1 MEDALIVEETVIVPD
16 VPVLE
21 ESIVISNVP
30 IIDET
35 VQVPAIVQEP
45 DEVQKVIDPNW
56 REYVENVPDYYVYAI
71 VTEYKNI
78 NPKITLQNINWNW
91 VATPMIGDQEVQM
104 TLFSGYYIAYLKDY
118 KETGVDS
125 QGRRFWVIRF
135 TMTEQAIAQ
144 GNYRLWFACS
154 PTTMFNGDNMYN
166 NSLTFLSIGDKIL
179 NKKYTITNSIIFV
192 AYMFT
197 NLLGIKIKGKQ
208 LYNFVKLQVSQV
220 DGANFRGYI
229 LDDGCTLSDY
239 SEMIYLTDGLFG
251 MQKLPKLKFD
261 KEGLFPYRLTCRTL
275 EGDLK
280 IADFS
285 TFHFPDYGENHSGT
299 IPQLGYYSFMLEEV
313 IYPQE
318 PFLGDSVYDNLNNCR
333 RLRKLIYPP
342 SMPYIKNAGYFLNSL
357 PSLEELFIPEDFGSL
372 SEDGTIFQ
380 NLSYLNLPDYIFNIP
395 NCKLRT
401 FIIQNST
408 FGSIKF
414 SKDSTFNGSV
424 SSPTYTN
431 VVDMRYVVISK
442 EGLLDI
448 FNQLPDFTGQP
459 TRTALFRGISC
470 WEEITEDDIKI
481 LTDKNWIVTT

>member
-1 MEDALIVEETVIVPD
+1 MSIIIEEEVLVPD
-16 VPVLE
+16 
-21 ESIVISNVP
+21 IP
-30 IIDET
+30 IINEQVIYPDNPISIEEE
-35 VQVPAIVQEP
+35 VLVPAIVQEP
-45 DEVQKVIDPNW
+45 NEVQKVIDPNW

-71 VTEYKNI
+71 VTEYKNL
-78 NPKITLQNINWNW
+78 NPKITLQNINWDW

-104 TLFSGYYIAYLKDY
+104 YYFSGYYIAYLKDY
-118 KETGVDS
+118 KETGLDS
-125 QGRRFWVIRF
+125 QGRRFWVIKF
-135 TMTEQAIAQ
+135 TMTEKAIAQ
-144 GNYRLWFACS
+144 NNYRLWFVCS
-154 PTTMFNGDNMYN
+154 ITIMYNGDNMYN

-179 NKKYTITNSIIFV
+179 NKKYTISNNIICV
-192 AYMFT
+192 AYQFT
-197 NLLGIKIKGKQ
+197 NLLGVKIKGKQ
-208 LYNFVKLQVSQV
+208 LYQFVRLQGSIV

-239 SEMIYLTDGLFG
+239 SEGIIISDAFFG
-251 MQKLPKLKFD
+251 MQKLPKLEF
-261 KEGLFPYRLTCRTL
+261 KEGNLMPYSGITCRSL
-275 EGDLK
+275 NGDLK

-285 TFHFPDYGENHSGT
+285 KFHFGDYSKHTGV

-342 SMPYIKNAGYFLNSL
+342 SMPYISNASYFLSYL

-372 SEDGTIFQ
+372 SETGTTFQ
-380 NLSYLNLPDYIFNIP
+380 NLSYFNLPNYIFNIP
-395 NCKLRT
+395 NCRLRI
-401 FIIQNST
+401 FSIQNST
-408 FGSIKF
+408 FGGIKF

-431 VVDMRYVVISK
+431 VVYMNIIVISK

-459 TRTALFRGISC
+459 TRTALFRSISC